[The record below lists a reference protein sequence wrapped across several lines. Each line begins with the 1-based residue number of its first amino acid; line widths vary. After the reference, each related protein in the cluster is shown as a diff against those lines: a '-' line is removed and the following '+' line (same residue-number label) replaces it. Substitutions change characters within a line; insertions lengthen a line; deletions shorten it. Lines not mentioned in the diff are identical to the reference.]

1 MSYVNLFD
9 STLLYFLNHNAHR
22 FHVLDNMIFL
32 LSKDNIIKGGLL
44 MAILWLL
51 WFKQSDTIKQKRERI
66 VTTILAAF
74 MSMFVARILV
84 MALPFRARPLL
95 NPELHLQVPY
105 GINTAMFDNMSSFPS
120 DHATLFFSLATGIW
134 YVSKRW
140 GIFAFLYTAIAIA
153 FPRVYLGLHYPTDI
167 IAGALIGIGITALF
181 MNISSFSN
189 LIKNTIMSW
198 EVKYSGLFY
207 AAFFFIT
214 FQIAEMFKSS
224 REIASFILHPL
235 EQLY

>member
-1 MSYVNLFD
+1 MSYVTLFD
-9 STLLYFLNHNAHR
+9 STVLHFLNHNAHR

-32 LSKDNIIKGGLL
+32 LSKDNVVKGGLL

-51 WFKQSDTIKQKRERI
+51 WFKQSDLIKQKRERTI
-66 VTTILAAF
+66 TTLFSAF
-74 MSMFVARILV
+74 VSMFVVRILV
-84 MALPFRARPLL
+84 MALPFRARPIL

-105 GINTAMFDNMSSFPS
+105 GINTAMFDNLSSFPS

-134 YVSKRW
+134 YISKRW
-140 GIFAFLYTAIAIA
+140 GIFACIYTAIAIT

-167 IAGALIGIGITALF
+167 IAGALIGICITALF
-181 MNISSFSN
+181 MNMRSFSN
-189 LIKNTIMSW
+189 LITNRVMIW
-198 EVKYSGLFY
+198 EVKYSGIFY
-207 AAFFFIT
+207 TAFFFIT